1 MAYQNVEKENQLLRG
16 ELDELRQTSNLDN
29 QLKQKITQLELAV
42 DEYRRIL
49 PKIEQDRHEL
59 QMMKKQLEFDNKA
72 LLRKYEAVNEQHARD
87 QETIADLMDKTQ
99 GLDLLSTPGGNVD
112 SGLDAELQDGIRT
125 EYQPDGGLRVSNQ
138 ELLMASNEANAKS
151 LILQQ
156 RVDDATANYKALE
169 KKYFETYEENLTL
182 TSTLADLELGNP
194 MER

>member
-1 MAYQNVEKENQLLRG
+1 MRG
-16 ELDELRQTSNLDN
+16 ELDEVRQTSNEDN
-29 QLKQKITQLELAV
+29 QLKQKITHLELAV

-59 QMMKKQLEFDNKA
+59 QMMKKQLELDNKA

-99 GLDLLSTPGGNVD
+99 GLDSPRTPGGNVD
-112 SGLDAELQDGIRT
+112 SGLDAELQGGIRT
-125 EYQPDGGLRVSNQ
+125 EDRPDEDLRVSNQ
-138 ELLMASNEANAKS
+138 ELLMASNEANAKI

-156 RVDDATANYKALE
+156 KVDDATTNYQALE
-169 KKYFETYEENLTL
+169 KKYFDTYEGNLTL
-182 TSTLADLELGNP
+182 TSTLADLEMGNP